1 MSKKIAFVFPGQGS
15 QSVGM
20 LAELAGSY
28 PCINETFTEAST
40 ALGFDLWDLV
50 KNGPEEKLN
59 QTTNAQPAL
68 LAAGYAVWRV
78 WQEASGTMPSFLA
91 GHSLGEYTALVCAK
105 ALDFSSAI
113 KLVAERGRLMQE
125 AVPEGK
131 GAMVA
136 VVGLDNDKI
145 IEICK
150 EASHGQILTPANYNS
165 IGQTV
170 LAGEKEAALRAVELA
185 EKAGAK
191 LVKLLAVS
199 VPSHCSLMLPAGEKL
214 VELLAKLEVRS
225 PKIPVLQNADVLFYA
240 EPEKIKD
247 ALVRQL
253 SHPVRWVEIVQ
264 YFAKEGVEAI
274 LECGPGK
281 VLTGLNKRIAPNITT
296 MFLGTSG
303 NLQQNVVNYKL

>member
-20 LAELAGSY
+20 LAELAEAY
-28 PCINETFTEAST
+28 PCINETFSEASS
-40 ALGFDLWDLV
+40 ALGFDLWNLV
-50 KNGPEEKLN
+50 KNGPEEELN

-68 LAAGYAVWRV
+68 LAAGYAVWRA
-78 WQEASGTMPSFLA
+78 WQTTGGAMPSFLA
-91 GHSLGEYTALVCAK
+91 GHSLGEYTALVCAE

-145 IEICK
+145 AEICK
-150 EASHGQILTPANYNS
+150 EASQGQILTPANYNS

-199 VPSHCSLMLPAGEKL
+199 VPSHCSLMLKAAEKL
-214 VELLAKLEVRS
+214 AELLKNVEIRS
-225 PKIPVLQNADVLFYA
+225 PKIPVLQNADVLVYA

-253 SHPVRWVEIVQ
+253 SHPVRWVETIQ
-264 YFAKEGVEAI
+264 YFAEEGVEAI

-281 VLTGLNKRIAPNITT
+281 VLTGLNKRIAPTITT
-296 MFLGTSG
+296 AFLGTTG
-303 NLQQNVVNYKL
+303 NLKQNIMT